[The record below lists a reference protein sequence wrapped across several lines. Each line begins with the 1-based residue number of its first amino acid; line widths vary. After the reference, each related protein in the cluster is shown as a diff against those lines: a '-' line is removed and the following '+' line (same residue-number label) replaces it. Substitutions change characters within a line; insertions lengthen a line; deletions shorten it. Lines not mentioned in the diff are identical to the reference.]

1 MKRPRLFAAG
11 AAHID
16 RRGRLAG
23 AYVPAASNPGTMSE
37 EVGGGAFNALRN
49 AVRHGVD
56 ASILSL
62 RGGDVAGDA
71 VARATADAAVEDLS
85 AVFLD
90 RTTPSYTALID
101 ADGELIAGFADMSL
115 YEIGFPKQVRRSKV
129 RDAVA
134 VADAVLCEANMPAA
148 ALDTL
153 IGHAGDR
160 PVFAIGISPAKVG
173 RLAGVLAR
181 LSCLFINANEA
192 RMLAGVGSGADII
205 EAARV
210 LRGKGLPRGVITSG
224 GAPLTAFDAG
234 GIFTIAPSPARS
246 VADVTGAGD
255 AIAGVTVAYLMRG
268 FGFAEAVRHGM
279 AAARLTVEASSVVAD
294 YDDKAFEAALALVGH
309 PAHVA

>member
-1 MKRPRLFAAG
+1 MIRPRLFAAG

-56 ASILSL
+56 GSILSL

-71 VARATADAAVEDLS
+71 VARAIADAVIGDLS

-101 ADGELIAGFADMSL
+101 AEGELIAGFADMGL

-129 RDAVA
+129 RHAVA
-134 VADAVLCEANMPAA
+134 GADAVLCEANMPATA
-148 ALDTL
+148 TEALVSQ
-153 IGHAGDR
+153 AGDR

-173 RLAGVLAR
+173 RLVGVLAR
-181 LSCLFINANEA
+181 LSCLFMNANEA
-192 RMLAGVGSGADII
+192 RTLAGLESGADVV
-205 EAARV
+205 EAGRV
-210 LRGKGLPRGVITSG
+210 LRDKGLARAVITSG

-234 GIFTIAPSPARS
+234 GIFTIAPSPARF

-268 FGFAEAVRHGM
+268 FGFAEALRHGM
-279 AAARLTVEASSVVAD
+279 AAARLTVEASTVVAD

-309 PAHVA
+309 PAPVA

>member
-37 EVGGGAFNALRN
+37 EVGGGVFNALRN

-56 ASILSL
+56 GSILSL
-62 RGGDVAGDA
+62 RGGDVTGDA
-71 VARATADAAVEDLS
+71 VARTIADAAVEDLS

-115 YEIGFPKQVRRSKV
+115 YDIGFPKQVRRSKV

-160 PVFAIGISPAKVG
+160 PIFAIGISPAKVG

-181 LSCLFINANEA
+181 LSCLFMNANEA
-192 RMLAGVGSGADII
+192 RMLAGVESGADII

-234 GIFTIAPSPARS
+234 GIFTIAPAPARS

-268 FGFAEAVRHGM
+268 FGFAEALRRGM
-279 AAARLTVEASSVVAD
+279 AAARLTVEASTVVAD

-309 PAHVA
+309 PAPVA